1 MDEKMVREWL
11 SKVAFHF
18 KALVKPSSCIGLNLC
33 ACEFKRV
40 QLYKCARKII
50 DILGI
55 PFKEQVVEYEDGSN
69 PNLEISFIYD
79 DMEFFELE
87 DCKDKLQQAVMNS

>member
-1 MDEKMVREWL
+1 MDEKQVREWL
-11 SKVAFHF
+11 SKVAFHY
-18 KALVKPSSCIGLNLC
+18 KALANSSSIGLKLC
-33 ACEFKRV
+33 VCDLGKV

-55 PFKEQVVEYEDGSN
+55 SFEEQVVEYEDGSN
-69 PNLEISFIYD
+69 PSIRISFIYD

-87 DCKDKLQQAVMNS
+87 DVQQAVMNS